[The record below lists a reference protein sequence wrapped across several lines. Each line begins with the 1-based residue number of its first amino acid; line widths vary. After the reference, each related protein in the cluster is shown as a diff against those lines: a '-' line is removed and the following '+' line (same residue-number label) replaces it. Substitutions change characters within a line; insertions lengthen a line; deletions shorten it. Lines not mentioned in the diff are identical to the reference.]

1 MDQSSPKQF
10 ENEFE
15 DLYEM
20 FNMSLEEMSKSYPAY
35 KLGTNK
41 TLFTKNKQA
50 FTSIQ
55 SNLIEQQQL
64 LINSAQKNKQQ
75 LDELND
81 QITFVNT
88 ENSTLM
94 KKLNTFGSA
103 DLAAEGEL
111 KIQKVLYNEL
121 YIQNVILVLLV
132 LLYTGLFIKK
142 KYLK

>member
-10 ENEFE
+10 EKEFE
-15 DLYEM
+15 SLYQR

-41 TLFTKNKQA
+41 TLFPNNKQV

-81 QITFVNT
+81 LITSVNT